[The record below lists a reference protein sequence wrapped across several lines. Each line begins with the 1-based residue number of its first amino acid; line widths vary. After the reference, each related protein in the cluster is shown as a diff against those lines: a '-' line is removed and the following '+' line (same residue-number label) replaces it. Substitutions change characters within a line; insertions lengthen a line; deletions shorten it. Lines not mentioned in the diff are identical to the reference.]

1 MASDAQ
7 KSRIE
12 SIRRFNRF
20 YTRRIGVLR
29 EGLLDSRYTLTEARV
44 LYELAQR
51 GQTTPTELAAE
62 LSLDPG
68 YLSRILRAFGKRGWL
83 DSSTAAGDGRKRVLR
98 LTPRGRR
105 AFAPLEAKSRTEV
118 AGMLE
123 GRTDAEQRKLNA
135 AMRTIE
141 SLLGDDGKAATSP
154 ILLRSHQPG
163 DIGWV
168 THRHGALYAR
178 EYGWDERFEAMVAG
192 IAARFVE
199 QFDPKREHCWIA
211 ERDGDIVGSVFLV
224 RKSATVAQ
232 LRLLLVEPEA
242 RGMGLGARLV
252 DECERFARQAGY
264 RKIMLWTNDILTAA
278 RHIYARAGYML
289 TGKEKH
295 RSFGHEL
302 IGETWELK
310 L

>member
-1 MASDAQ
+1 MAGEERGA
-7 KSRIE
+7 RIE
-12 SIRRFNRF
+12 AVRRFNRF

-44 LYELAQR
+44 LYELAHR
-51 GQTTPTELAAE
+51 EQTTPTELAGE

-68 YLSRILRAFGKRGWL
+68 YLSRILRAFGRRGWL
-83 DSSTAAGDGRKRVLR
+83 DSSTSASDGRKRVLR
-98 LTPRGRR
+98 LTARGRH

-118 AGMLE
+118 AAMLE
-123 GRTDAEQRKLNA
+123 GRTDAEQRKLGG
-135 AMRTIE
+135 AMRAIE
-141 SLLGDDGKAATSP
+141 SLLGGDAGKSSP
-154 ILLRSHQPG
+154 IVLRSHQPG

-168 THRHGALYAR
+168 THRHGVLYAR
-178 EYGWDERFEAMVAG
+178 EYGWDERFEALVAG
-192 IAARFVE
+192 IAAKFVE
-199 QFDPKREHCWIA
+199 KFDAKRERCWIA

-232 LRLLLVEPEA
+232 LRLLLVEPEV

-264 RKIMLWTNDILTAA
+264 RKIMLWTNDILAAA
-278 RHIYARAGYML
+278 RHIYERAGYRL

-302 IGETWELK
+302 VGETWELK